1 MVTNIVLDYRLIYLE
16 TSGGHDMAKGRMVY
30 LDEDKKIGHYRAS
43 EELISELAELAKEIG
58 MSRSG
63 LTRRALESFV
73 QYMNDARALKKITMF
88 NKKATV
94 ETWLNE
100 RNELREMVDE
110 VSRYA
115 NQMQSVN
122 TPDEKIQLLAAQNTT
137 MARMINLLHKNTM
150 T

>member
-1 MVTNIVLDYRLIYLE
+1 
-16 TSGGHDMAKGRMVY
+16 MAKGRMVY

-43 EELISELAELAKEIG
+43 EELISELAELAKEMG

-73 QYMNDARALKKITMF
+73 QYMNDARMLKKITMF
-88 NKKATV
+88 NKKPTV

-100 RNELREMVDE
+100 RNDLQEMTAQVQQYFE
-110 VSRYA
+110 QINIA
-115 NQMQSVN
+115 K
-122 TPDEKIQLLAAQNTT
+122 TPDEKIELVAAQNNTI
-137 MARMINLLHKNTM
+137 ARMVNLLHKNTM

>member
-1 MVTNIVLDYRLIYLE
+1 M
-16 TSGGHDMAKGRMVY
+16 MAKGRMVY

-43 EELISELAELAKEIG
+43 EELISELAELAKEMG

-73 QYMNDARALKKITMF
+73 QYMNDARMLKKITMF
-88 NKKATV
+88 NKKPTV

-100 RNELREMVDE
+100 RNDLQEMTVQVQQYFE
-110 VSRYA
+110 QINIA
-115 NQMQSVN
+115 K
-122 TPDEKIQLLAAQNTT
+122 TPDEKIELVAAQNNTI
-137 MARMINLLHKNTM
+137 ARMINLLHKNTM

>member
-1 MVTNIVLDYRLIYLE
+1 MGNL
-16 TSGGHDMAKGRMVY
+16 MAKGRMIY
-30 LDEDKKIGHYRAS
+30 LDEDKKLGHFRAS
-43 EELISELAELAKEIG
+43 EDLVNELNDLAKDLG

-63 LTRRALESFV
+63 LTRRAMESFV
-73 QYMNDARALKKITMF
+73 QYMNDAQALKKITMF

-100 RNELREMVDE
+100 RNDLQGMVEE
-110 VSRYA
+110 VNRYA
-115 NQMQSVN
+115 NQIQDVD
-122 TPDEKIQLLAAQNTT
+122 TPDEKIQLIAAQNKT

>member
-1 MVTNIVLDYRLIYLE
+1 
-16 TSGGHDMAKGRMVY
+16 MAKGRMVY

-43 EELISELAELAKEIG
+43 EELISELAELAKEMG

-88 NKKATV
+88 NKKPTV

-100 RNELREMVDE
+100 RNNIREMSDE
-110 VSRYA
+110 VQRYFEQINIA
-115 NQMQSVN
+115 K
-122 TPDEKIQLLAAQNTT
+122 TPDEKIQLVAAQNNTI
-137 MARMINLLHKNTM
+137 AQMINLLHKTTM

>member
-1 MVTNIVLDYRLIYLE
+1 M
-16 TSGGHDMAKGRMVY
+16 MAKGRMVY

-43 EELISELAELAKEIG
+43 EELISELAELAKEMG

-88 NKKATV
+88 DKKPTV

-100 RNELREMVDE
+100 RNDLREMVDE

-115 NQMQSVN
+115 NQIQSTKTPSEQMQL
-122 TPDEKIQLLAAQNTT
+122 IAAQINTI
-137 MARMINLLHKNTM
+137 ARMVNLLHKTTM

>member
-1 MVTNIVLDYRLIYLE
+1 MN
-16 TSGGHDMAKGRMVY
+16 GGHDMAKGRMVY

-43 EELISELAELAKEIG
+43 EELISELAELAKEMG

-63 LTRRALESFV
+63 LTRRALESFI

-88 NKKATV
+88 DKKPTV

-100 RNELREMVDE
+100 RNEIREMTDHV
-110 VSRYA
+110 RQYA
-115 NQMQSVN
+115 NAIATVK
-122 TPDEKIQLLAAQNTT
+122 TPDEKIELLAAQNTT
-137 MARMINLLHKNTM
+137 IAEMINLLHKTTM

>member
-1 MVTNIVLDYRLIYLE
+1 MI
-16 TSGGHDMAKGRMVY
+16 Y
-30 LDEDKKIGHYRAS
+30 LDEDKKLGHFRAS
-43 EELISELAELAKEIG
+43 EDLVNELNDLAKDLG

-63 LTRRALESFV
+63 LTRRAMESFV
-73 QYMNDARALKKITMF
+73 QYMNDAQALKKITMF

-100 RNELREMVDE
+100 RNDLQGMVDE
-110 VSRYA
+110 VNRYA
-115 NQMQSVN
+115 NQIQDVD
-122 TPDEKIQLLAAQNTT
+122 TPDEKIQLIAAQNKT

>member
-1 MVTNIVLDYRLIYLE
+1 MGDI
-16 TSGGHDMAKGRMVY
+16 MAKGRMVY

-43 EELISELAELAKEIG
+43 EELISELAELAKEMG

-63 LTRRALESFV
+63 LTRRALESFI

-122 TPDEKIQLLAAQNTT
+122 TPDEKIQLLAAQNNT

>member
-1 MVTNIVLDYRLIYLE
+1 MN
-16 TSGGHDMAKGRMVY
+16 GGHDMAKGRMVY

-43 EELISELAELAKEIG
+43 EELISELAELAKEMG

-63 LTRRALESFV
+63 LTRRALESFI

>member
-1 MVTNIVLDYRLIYLE
+1 MN
-16 TSGGHDMAKGRMVY
+16 GGHDMAKGRMVY
-30 LDEDKKIGHYRAS
+30 LDEDKKLGHYRAS
-43 EELISELAELAKEIG
+43 EELISELAELAKEMG

-63 LTRRALESFV
+63 LTRRALESFI

-100 RNELREMVDE
+100 RNDLREMVDE

-115 NQMQSVN
+115 NQIQSAK
-122 TPDEKIQLLAAQNTT
+122 TPDEKIQLLAAQNNT

>member
-1 MVTNIVLDYRLIYLE
+1 
-16 TSGGHDMAKGRMVY
+16 MAKGRMVY

-43 EELISELAELAKEIG
+43 EELISELAELAKEMG

-73 QYMNDARALKKITMF
+73 QYMNDARMLKKLTMF
-88 NKKATV
+88 GTKPTV

-100 RNELREMVDE
+100 RNNMREMTTE
-110 VSRYA
+110 VQQYSEKIA
-115 NQMQSVN
+115 IAK
-122 TPDEKIQLLAAQNTT
+122 TPDEKLQLVSAQNVTI
-137 MARMINLLHKNTM
+137 ANMINLLHKTTM

>member
-1 MVTNIVLDYRLIYLE
+1 
-16 TSGGHDMAKGRMVY
+16 MVY

-43 EELISELAELAKEIG
+43 EELISELAELAKEMG

-88 NKKATV
+88 DKKPTV

-100 RNELREMVDE
+100 RNDLREMVDE

-115 NQMQSVN
+115 NQIQSAK
-122 TPDEKIQLLAAQNTT
+122 TPDEKIQLLAAQNNT

>member
-1 MVTNIVLDYRLIYLE
+1 
-16 TSGGHDMAKGRMVY
+16 MAKGRMVY
-30 LDEDKKIGHYRAS
+30 LDEDKKLGHYRAS

-73 QYMNDARALKKITMF
+73 QYMNDARALKKVTMF
-88 NKKATV
+88 NKKPTV

-100 RNELREMVDE
+100 RNNIREMTTE
-110 VSRYA
+110 VQQYFEQINIA
-115 NQMQSVN
+115 K
-122 TPDEKIQLLAAQNTT
+122 TPDEKIQLVAAQNNTI
-137 MARMINLLHKNTM
+137 ARMINLLHKTTM

>member
-1 MVTNIVLDYRLIYLE
+1 
-16 TSGGHDMAKGRMVY
+16 MVY
-30 LDEDKKIGHYRAS
+30 LDEDKKLGHYRAS

-73 QYMNDARALKKITMF
+73 QYMNDAQALKKLTMF
-88 NKKATV
+88 NKKPTV

-100 RNELREMVDE
+100 RNNMRVMTTE
-110 VSRYA
+110 VRQYSERIVA
-115 NQMQSVN
+115 AK
-122 TPDEKIQLLAAQNTT
+122 TPDEKIQLVSAQNV
-137 MARMINLLHKNTM
+137 AIAEMINLLHKTTM

>member
-1 MVTNIVLDYRLIYLE
+1 MGDM
-16 TSGGHDMAKGRMVY
+16 MAKGRMVY

-43 EELISELAELAKEIG
+43 EELISELAELAKEMG

-63 LTRRALESFV
+63 LTRRALESFI

-115 NQMQSVN
+115 NQMQSVK
-122 TPDEKIQLLAAQNTT
+122 TPDEKIQLLAAQNNTI
-137 MARMINLLHKNTM
+137 ARMINLLHKTTM

>member
-1 MVTNIVLDYRLIYLE
+1 MN
-16 TSGGHDMAKGRMVY
+16 GGHDMAKGRMVY

-43 EELISELAELAKEIG
+43 EELIFELAELAKEMG

-73 QYMNDARALKKITMF
+73 QYMNDARMLKKLTMF
-88 NKKATV
+88 NKKPTV

-100 RNELREMVDE
+100 RNNIREMTVE
-110 VSRYA
+110 VQQYA
-115 NQMQSVN
+115 KSISTVK
-122 TPDEKIQLLAAQNTT
+122 TSDEKIQLVSAQNVVI
-137 MARMINLLHKNTM
+137 ANMINLLHKTTM

>member
-1 MVTNIVLDYRLIYLE
+1 
-16 TSGGHDMAKGRMVY
+16 MVY
-30 LDEDKKIGHYRAS
+30 LDEDKKLGHYRAS

-88 NKKATV
+88 NKKPTV

-100 RNELREMVDE
+100 RNNIREMTTE
-110 VSRYA
+110 VQRYSEKIA
-115 NQMQSVN
+115 TVK
-122 TPDEKIQLLAAQNTT
+122 TPDEKIQLVAAQNNTI
-137 MARMINLLHKNTM
+137 AEMINLLHKTTM

>member
-1 MVTNIVLDYRLIYLE
+1 
-16 TSGGHDMAKGRMVY
+16 MAKGRMVY

-43 EELISELAELAKEIG
+43 EELISELAELAKEMG

-63 LTRRALESFV
+63 LTRRALESFI

-100 RNELREMVDE
+100 RNDMGEMTDE
-110 VSRYA
+110 VNRYA
-115 NQMQSVN
+115 NQIQSAK
-122 TPDEKIQLLAAQNTT
+122 TPDEKIQVVAAQNIVI
-137 MARMINLLHKNTM
+137 ARMINLLHKNTM

>member
-1 MVTNIVLDYRLIYLE
+1 MGDL
-16 TSGGHDMAKGRMVY
+16 MAKGRMVY

-73 QYMNDARALKKITMF
+73 QYMNDARMLKKLTMF
-88 NKKATV
+88 NKKPTV

-100 RNELREMVDE
+100 RNNIREMTVE
-110 VSRYA
+110 VQQYA
-115 NQMQSVN
+115 KSISTVK
-122 TPDEKIQLLAAQNTT
+122 TSDEKIQLVSAQNVVI
-137 MARMINLLHKNTM
+137 ANMINLLHKTTM

>member
-1 MVTNIVLDYRLIYLE
+1 MVTSIVLDYRLIYLE

-30 LDEDKKIGHYRAS
+30 LDEDKKLGHYRAS

-73 QYMNDARALKKITMF
+73 QYMNDARALKKVTMF
-88 NKKATV
+88 NKKPTV

-100 RNELREMVDE
+100 RNDIREMTDE
-110 VSRYA
+110 VNRYA
-115 NQMQSVN
+115 EQIQSAE
-122 TPDEKIQLLAAQNTT
+122 TPDEKIQLVAVQNNTI
-137 MARMINLLHKNTM
+137 ARMINLLHKTTM

>member
-1 MVTNIVLDYRLIYLE
+1 M
-16 TSGGHDMAKGRMVY
+16 MAKGRMVY
-30 LDEDKKIGHYRAS
+30 LDEDKKLGHYRAS

-73 QYMNDARALKKITMF
+73 QYMYDARALKKLTMF
-88 NKKATV
+88 NTKPTV

-100 RNELREMVDE
+100 RNNMRVMTTE
-110 VSRYA
+110 VQQYSEQINIA
-115 NQMQSVN
+115 K
-122 TPDEKIQLLAAQNTT
+122 TPDEKLQLVSAQNVTI
-137 MARMINLLHKNTM
+137 AEMINLLHKTTM

>member
-1 MVTNIVLDYRLIYLE
+1 
-16 TSGGHDMAKGRMVY
+16 MAKGRMVY

-88 NKKATV
+88 NKKPTV
-94 ETWLNE
+94 EAWLNE
-100 RNELREMVDE
+100 RNNMGEMTAEIQQYFEQINV
-110 VSRYA
+110 A
-115 NQMQSVN
+115 K
-122 TPDEKIQLLAAQNTT
+122 TPDEKIQLVAAQNNTI
-137 MARMINLLHKNTM
+137 ARMINLLHKTTM

>member
-1 MVTNIVLDYRLIYLE
+1 
-16 TSGGHDMAKGRMVY
+16 MVY

-100 RNELREMVDE
+100 RNDIREMTIE
-110 VSRYA
+110 VQQYFEQI
-115 NQMQSVN
+115 NIVK
-122 TPDEKIQLLAAQNTT
+122 TPDEKIQLVAAQNNII
-137 MARMINLLHKNTM
+137 ARMINLLHKTTM